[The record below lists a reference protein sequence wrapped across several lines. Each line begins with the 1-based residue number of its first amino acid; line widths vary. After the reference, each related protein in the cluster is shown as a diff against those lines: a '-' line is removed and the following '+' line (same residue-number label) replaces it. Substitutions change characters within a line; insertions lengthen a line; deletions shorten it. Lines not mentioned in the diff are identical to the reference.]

1 MKQIPSDK
9 YSIAWFKL
17 AECVTR
23 GEREK
28 ALGVYKLLYH
38 SIEDQAFAA
47 QLEGDLLESFQD
59 AQAAIKYE
67 QAAQLYKKQN
77 RLHEAIGVY
86 EHMLARHV
94 DQSQALYQLTIL
106 YLQLQLPEK
115 AHDRSLEL
123 FKYVRVHRCMQYVE
137 PCLELLHISY
147 QESELINHYQQY
159 LFGWIEQGGATHTLL
174 LSYLHKILDI
184 LIHQSNQQLFS
195 EFMAS
200 LKIVSPTYYEIAQD
214 YLSDN
219 K

>member
-59 AQAAIKYE
+59 PQAAIKYE

-77 RLHEAIGVY
+77 RLHEAVGVY
-86 EHMLARHV
+86 EHMVTRDVEQL
-94 DQSQALYQLTIL
+94 QALYQLTIL
-106 YLQLQLPEK
+106 YLQLQLSEK
-115 AHDRSLEL
+115 AHARSLE
-123 FKYVRVHRCMQYVE
+123 FFNYARMNKSMQHVE
-137 PCLELLHISY
+137 PCLELLPISY
-147 QESELINHYQQY
+147 PESELINHYQHY
-159 LFGWIEQGGATHTLL
+159 LFGWIEQGGAAHTLL

-184 LIHQSNQQLFS
+184 LVQKSNQQLFS
-195 EFMAS
+195 EFMGS
-200 LKIVSPTYYEIAQD
+200 LKIVSGTYYEIAQD
-214 YLSDN
+214 YLSD